1 MDQEKREF
9 NEKFMELLYSIRK
22 FHMLSHKNVS
32 PLQDTSRGQGR
43 ILAMLRLKSKI
54 TAKDL
59 SYILGIRQQSLNE
72 TLQKLEKEG
81 YIVRTPS
88 PKDRRVMLI
97 SLTEKGKEIKPVQHD
112 CLDVLDEFSN
122 EELKQFASYID
133 RLRKACDQ
141 QIKTIASPEDEARF
155 DEFHERMLNMRNKMD
170 SKDFK
175 KMMRHSREMPFG
187 GLFHHPF
194 D

>member
-1 MDQEKREF
+1 
-9 NEKFMELLYSIRK
+9 MELLYSIRK
-22 FHMLSHKNVS
+22 FYMLSHKNVS

-43 ILAMLRLKSKI
+43 ILAILRLKSKI
-54 TAKDL
+54 AAKDL

-97 SLTEKGKEIKPVQHD
+97 SLTEKGNEIKPIQHD
-112 CLDVLDEFSN
+112 CLDVLDEFSD
-122 EELKQFASYID
+122 EELKQFTSYID
-133 RLRKACDQ
+133 RLCKACDQ

-155 DEFHERMLNMRNKMD
+155 DEFHERMLNMRNKMG
-170 SKDFK
+170 SEDFQ
-175 KMMRHSREMPFG
+175 KMMRHSREMLFS

>member
-1 MDQEKREF
+1 
-9 NEKFMELLYSIRK
+9 MELLYSIRK

-59 SYILGIRQQSLNE
+59 SYISGIRQQSLNE

-88 PKDRRVMLI
+88 PKDQRIILI
-97 SLTEKGKEIKPVQHD
+97 SLTKKGNEIKPVQHN
-112 CLDVLDEFSN
+112 CLDVLDEFSD
-122 EELKQFASYID
+122 EELKQFISYID
-133 RLRKACDQ
+133 RLCKACDQ

-155 DEFHERMLNMRNKMD
+155 EEFHEQMLNLRNKMG
-170 SKDFK
+170 SENFQ
-175 KMMRHSREMPFG
+175 KMMRYSREMPFG

>member
-22 FHMLSHKNVS
+22 FHMLSHKNIS

-112 CLDVLDEFSN
+112 CLDVLDEFSD
-122 EELKQFASYID
+122 EELKQFTSYIA
-133 RLRKACDQ
+133 RLRNACDQ

-155 DEFHERMLNMRNKMD
+155 DEFHERMLNMRNKMG

-175 KMMRHSREMPFG
+175 KMMRHSREIPFG
-187 GLFHHPF
+187 GLFHYPF

>member
-43 ILAMLRLKSKI
+43 ILAILRLKSKI

-72 TLQKLEKEG
+72 MLQKLEKEG

-97 SLTEKGKEIKPVQHD
+97 SLTEKGNEIKPVQHD
-112 CLDVLDEFSN
+112 CLDVLDEFFD
-122 EELKQFASYID
+122 EELKQFTSYID
-133 RLRKACDQ
+133 RL
-141 QIKTIASPEDEARF
+141 
-155 DEFHERMLNMRNKMD
+155 
-170 SKDFK
+170 
-175 KMMRHSREMPFG
+175 
-187 GLFHHPF
+187 
-194 D
+194 

>member
-1 MDQEKREF
+1 
-9 NEKFMELLYSIRK
+9 
-22 FHMLSHKNVS
+22 
-32 PLQDTSRGQGR
+32 
-43 ILAMLRLKSKI
+43 MLRLKSKI

-88 PKDRRVMLI
+88 PKDRHVMLI
-97 SLTEKGKEIKPVQHD
+97 SLTEKGNEIKSVQHD
-112 CLDVLDEFSN
+112 CLDVLDEFFD
-122 EELKQFASYID
+122 EELKQFTSYID
-133 RLRKACDQ
+133 RLCKACDQ

-155 DEFHERMLNMRNKMD
+155 DEFHEQILNMRNKMG
-170 SKDFK
+170 SEDFQ

>member
-43 ILAMLRLKSKI
+43 ILAMLRLKSEI

-97 SLTEKGKEIKPVQHD
+97 SLTEKGKEIKHVQHD

-170 SKDFK
+170 SEDFK

>member
-22 FHMLSHKNVS
+22 FHMLSHKNIS

-54 TAKDL
+54 AAKDL

-112 CLDVLDEFSN
+112 YLDVLDEFSD
-122 EELKQFASYID
+122 EELKQFTSYID
-133 RLRKACDQ
+133 RLRNACDQ

-155 DEFHERMLNMRNKMD
+155 AEFHERMLNMRNKMG

-175 KMMRHSREMPFG
+175 KMMRHSREIPFG

>member
-97 SLTEKGKEIKPVQHD
+97 SLTEKGNEIKPVQHD
-112 CLDVLDEFSN
+112 CLDVLDESSD
-122 EELKQFASYID
+122 EELKQFTSYID
-133 RLRKACDQ
+133 RL
-141 QIKTIASPEDEARF
+141 
-155 DEFHERMLNMRNKMD
+155 
-170 SKDFK
+170 
-175 KMMRHSREMPFG
+175 
-187 GLFHHPF
+187 
-194 D
+194 

>member
-97 SLTEKGKEIKPVQHD
+97 SLTEKGNEIKPIQHD
-112 CLDVLDEFSN
+112 CLDVLDEFSD
-122 EELKQFASYID
+122 EEKQFTSYID
-133 RLRKACDQ
+133 RLCKACDQ

-155 DEFHERMLNMRNKMD
+155 DEFHERMLNMRNKMG
-170 SKDFK
+170 SEDFQ
-175 KMMRHSREMPFG
+175 KMMRHSREMLFS

-194 D
+194 N

>member
-43 ILAMLRLKSKI
+43 ILAMLRLKSEI

-155 DEFHERMLNMRNKMD
+155 DEFHERKLNMRNKMD
-170 SKDFK
+170 SEDFK

>member
-22 FHMLSHKNVS
+22 FHMLSHKNIS

-112 CLDVLDEFSN
+112 CLDVLDEFSD
-122 EELKQFASYID
+122 EELKQFTSYID
-133 RLRKACDQ
+133 RLCNACDQ
-141 QIKTIASPEDEARF
+141 QIKTIASPKDEARF
-155 DEFHERMLNMRNKMD
+155 GEFHERMLNMRNKMG

>member
-22 FHMLSHKNVS
+22 FYMLSHKNVS

-88 PKDRRVMLI
+88 PKDRR
-97 SLTEKGKEIKPVQHD
+97 LTEKGNEIKSVQHD
-112 CLDVLDEFSN
+112 CLDVLDEFFD
-122 EELKQFASYID
+122 EELKQFTSYID
-133 RLRKACDQ
+133 RLCKACDQ

-155 DEFHERMLNMRNKMD
+155 DEFHEQMLNMRNKIG
-170 SKDFK
+170 SENFQ
-175 KMMRHSREMPFG
+175 KMMRHSREMPFD

>member
-32 PLQDTSRGQGR
+32 PLQDTSRDQGR

-59 SYILGIRQQSLNE
+59 SYISGIRQQSLNE

-88 PKDRRVMLI
+88 PKDRHVMLI
-97 SLTEKGKEIKPVQHD
+97 SLTEKGNEIKPVQHD
-112 CLDVLDEFSN
+112 CLDVLDEFSD
-122 EELKQFASYID
+122 EEKQFTSYID
-133 RLRKACDQ
+133 RLYKACNQ

-155 DEFHERMLNMRNKMD
+155 EEFHEQMLNLRNKMG
-170 SKDFK
+170 SENFQ
-175 KMMRHSREMPFG
+175 KMMRYSREMPFG

>member
-22 FHMLSHKNVS
+22 FHMLSHKNIS

-112 CLDVLDEFSN
+112 CLDVLDEFSD
-122 EELKQFASYID
+122 EELKQFTSYIA
-133 RLRKACDQ
+133 RLRNACDQ

-155 DEFHERMLNMRNKMD
+155 DEFHERMLNMRNKMG

>member
-112 CLDVLDEFSN
+112 YLDVLDEFSD
-122 EELKQFASYID
+122 EELKQFTSYID
-133 RLRKACDQ
+133 RLRNACDQ

-155 DEFHERMLNMRNKMD
+155 DEFHERMLNMRNKMG

-175 KMMRHSREMPFG
+175 KMMRHSREIPFG

>member
-22 FHMLSHKNVS
+22 FHMLSHKNIS

-81 YIVRTPS
+81 YIIRTPS

-112 CLDVLDEFSN
+112 CLDVLDEFSD
-122 EELKQFASYID
+122 EELKQFTSYIA
-133 RLRKACDQ
+133 RLRNACDQ

-155 DEFHERMLNMRNKMD
+155 DEFHERMLNMRNKMG

>member
-32 PLQDTSRGQGR
+32 PLQDTSHGQGR

-155 DEFHERMLNMRNKMD
+155 DEFHERMLKMRNKMD
-170 SKDFK
+170 SEDFK

>member
-97 SLTEKGKEIKPVQHD
+97 SLTEKGNEIKPVQHD
-112 CLDVLDEFSN
+112 CLDVLDEFSD
-122 EELKQFASYID
+122 EEKQFTSYID
-133 RLRKACDQ
+133 RLCKACDQ

-155 DEFHERMLNMRNKMD
+155 DEFHERMLNMRNKMG
-170 SKDFK
+170 SEDFQ
-175 KMMRHSREMPFG
+175 KMMRHSREMLFS

-194 D
+194 N

>member
-22 FHMLSHKNVS
+22 FHMLSHKNIS

-54 TAKDL
+54 TTKDL

-97 SLTEKGKEIKPVQHD
+97 SITEKGKEIKPVQHD
-112 CLDVLDEFSN
+112 CLDVLDEFSD
-122 EELKQFASYID
+122 EELKQFTSYID
-133 RLRKACDQ
+133 RLCNACDQ

-155 DEFHERMLNMRNKMD
+155 DEFHERMLNMRNKMG

-187 GLFHHPF
+187 GLLHHPF

>member
-97 SLTEKGKEIKPVQHD
+97 SLTEKGNEIKPVQHD
-112 CLDVLDEFSN
+112 CLDVLDEFSD
-122 EELKQFASYID
+122 EEKQFTSYID
-133 RLRKACDQ
+133 RLYKACNQ

-155 DEFHERMLNMRNKMD
+155 DEFHERMLNMRNKMG
-170 SKDFK
+170 SEDFQ
-175 KMMRHSREMPFG
+175 KMMRHSREMLFS

-194 D
+194 N

>member
-97 SLTEKGKEIKPVQHD
+97 SLTEKGNEIKPVQHD
-112 CLDVLDEFSN
+112 CLDVLDEF
-122 EELKQFASYID
+122 
-133 RLRKACDQ
+133 
-141 QIKTIASPEDEARF
+141 
-155 DEFHERMLNMRNKMD
+155 HERMLNMRNKMG
-170 SKDFK
+170 SVDFQ

>member
-1 MDQEKREF
+1 
-9 NEKFMELLYSIRK
+9 MELLYSIRK

-170 SKDFK
+170 SEDFK

>member
-1 MDQEKREF
+1 
-9 NEKFMELLYSIRK
+9 
-22 FHMLSHKNVS
+22 
-32 PLQDTSRGQGR
+32 
-43 ILAMLRLKSKI
+43 MLRLKSKI

-97 SLTEKGKEIKPVQHD
+97 SLTEKGNEIKPVQHD
-112 CLDVLDEFSN
+112 CLDVLDEF
-122 EELKQFASYID
+122 
-133 RLRKACDQ
+133 
-141 QIKTIASPEDEARF
+141 
-155 DEFHERMLNMRNKMD
+155 HERMLNMRNKMG
-170 SKDFK
+170 SEDFQ

-187 GLFHHPF
+187 GLFLHPF

>member
-22 FHMLSHKNVS
+22 FHMLSHKNIS

-112 CLDVLDEFSN
+112 CLDVLDEFSD
-122 EELKQFASYID
+122 EELKQFTSYID
-133 RLRKACDQ
+133 RLRNACDQ

-155 DEFHERMLNMRNKMD
+155 DEFHERMLNMRNKMG

-175 KMMRHSREMPFG
+175 KMMRHSREIPFG
-187 GLFHHPF
+187 GLFHYPF

>member
-22 FHMLSHKNVS
+22 FHMLSHKNIS

-54 TAKDL
+54 AAKDL

-112 CLDVLDEFSN
+112 YLDVLDEFSD
-122 EELKQFASYID
+122 EELKQFTSYID
-133 RLRKACDQ
+133 RLRNACDQ
-141 QIKTIASPEDEARF
+141 QIKTIASPKDEARF
-155 DEFHERMLNMRNKMD
+155 GEFHERMLNMRNKMG

-175 KMMRHSREMPFG
+175 RMMRHSREMPFG

>member
-1 MDQEKREF
+1 
-9 NEKFMELLYSIRK
+9 
-22 FHMLSHKNVS
+22 
-32 PLQDTSRGQGR
+32 LQDTSRGQGR

-59 SYILGIRQQSLNE
+59 SYILGIRQHSLNE

-88 PKDRRVMLI
+88 PKDRRIMLI
-97 SLTEKGKEIKPVQHD
+97 SLTEKGNEIKPVQHD
-112 CLDVLDEFSN
+112 CLDVLDEFSD
-122 EELKQFASYID
+122 EGLKQFASYID

-155 DEFHERMLNMRNKMD
+155 DEFNERMLNMRNKMG
-170 SKDFK
+170 SEDFQ
-175 KMMRHSREMPFG
+175 KMMRHSREIPFG
-187 GLFHHPF
+187 DLFYHPF